1 MAHILLFSTEQKLSS
16 ERVVNVK
23 KIEGIDYYTKDKI
36 YFIRNKDGVLE
47 AYKNGKKQGEMSTMG
62 DSVKEK
68 KPKK

>member
-1 MAHILLFSTEQKLSS
+1 M
-16 ERVVNVK
+16 K